1 MEATRRACGHGS
13 RAIRPAFSSPSAKRY
28 WGLQMAFT
36 LPRRAP
42 PEIFQQAQ
50 SEDAQPCGTSIGWT
64 PGPYGPEECPMGLTI
79 APHLT
84 KHTLVTRERPRRM
97 REGLRGTTHDPTRLA
112 LSNFECAPHSHST
125 EPQKRKARS
134 EQTSLTWPH
143 KHNNSMAAGVDLTAN
158 SHRQAA

>member
-1 MEATRRACGHGS
+1 MWKRLAVHAAMAHALSGLPSPQNVIGGS
-13 RAIRPAFSSPSAKRY
+13 RWRSHCR
-28 WGLQMAFT
+28 G
-36 LPRRAP
+36 AP
-42 PEIFQQAQ
+42 PEIFQQAK
-50 SEDAQPCGTSIGWT
+50 SEDAQPCGTCSGWT
-64 PGPYGPEECPMGLTI
+64 PSPYGPEEFPMGLTI

-97 REGLRGTTHDPTRLA
+97 QEGLCGTTHDPTRLA
-112 LSNFECAPHSHST
+112 LSSFGCAPHSHST